1 MREERNER
9 REERKMYAIG
19 QLHRCC
25 KPVYFFVILIGSQLR
40 TLERKLRSVVP
51 AFRSRIPEMETI
63 F

>member
-25 KPVYFFVILIGSQLR
+25 KPVYFFVILIGSQFNSV
-40 TLERKLRSVVP
+40 ERKCRSVT
-51 AFRSRIPEMETI
+51 F
-63 F
+63 